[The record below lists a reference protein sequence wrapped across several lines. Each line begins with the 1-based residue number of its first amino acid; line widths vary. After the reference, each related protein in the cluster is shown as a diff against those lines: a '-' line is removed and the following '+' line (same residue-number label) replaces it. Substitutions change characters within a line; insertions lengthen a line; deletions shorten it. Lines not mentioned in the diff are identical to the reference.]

1 MLANLLI
8 FRWILLNALI
18 SVGIFTI
25 WYQGWFTTLVENDK
39 SHLSIAIIIIFSV
52 AWVYQGF
59 KALKISKNINAF
71 KQNVAENNLE
81 DYETTLSVQKLL
93 IKRDKDLTKIKW
105 MSQISGWLVLLGLI
119 GTVIGFV
126 IALSGV
132 PQDTLSGAEGVEGI
146 QNSVALIIAGMHV
159 ALYTT
164 LAGAI
169 SGLILEV
176 NTSIIHTALSN
187 HWSDF
192 ICRLGK

>member
-8 FRWILLNALI
+8 FRWILLNTLI

-25 WYQGWFTTLVENDK
+25 WYQGWFASLIENDR
-39 SHLSIAIIIIFSV
+39 SHLSIAILVIFFV
-52 AWVYQGF
+52 AWIYQGF
-59 KALKISKNINAF
+59 KTFKISKNINAF
-71 KQNVAENNLE
+71 KQNVVENNLE

-93 IKRDKDLTKIKW
+93 IKKDKDLTKIKW

-119 GTVIGFV
+119 GTIIGFV

-132 PQDTLSGAEGVEGI
+132 PQGTLSGTEGVEGI
-146 QNSVALIIAGMHV
+146 QNSVTLIIAGMHV

-187 HWSDF
+187 HWSDL